1 MKIIKKKFFK
11 LLKSSKFNSKKR
23 DTNKYFLT
31 GLLYLTTFKISIL
44 SLYNNRKVR
53 AKSYKKWILSKYDL

>member
-1 MKIIKKKFFK
+1 MKLIKKKFFK
-11 LLKSSKFNSKKR
+11 LLKS
-23 DTNKYFLT
+23 NKYFLT
-31 GLLYLTTFKISIL
+31 GLLYLITFKISIL